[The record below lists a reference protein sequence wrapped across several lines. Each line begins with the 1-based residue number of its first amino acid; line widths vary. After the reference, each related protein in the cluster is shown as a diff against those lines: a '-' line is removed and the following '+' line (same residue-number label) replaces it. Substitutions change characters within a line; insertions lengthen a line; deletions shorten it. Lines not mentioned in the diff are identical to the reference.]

1 MIKSGLS
8 TLMIF
13 SIFSD
18 DPEISGLSADDLL
31 DKFSEDPESYGL
43 SADDLLQISDTE
55 CRLGVREIV
64 EVTRRQNWCLR
75 IQGKSFL
82 VT

>member
-8 TLMIF
+8 APMIF

-43 SADDLLQISDTE
+43 SALMIY
-55 CRLGVREIV
+55 CRLAI
-64 EVTRRQNWCLR
+64 QN
-75 IQGKSFL
+75 
-82 VT
+82 VD